1 MTLVG
6 LLIGLVVLALLLWL
20 VKTYLPAPFT
30 TPALVVLIVIGI
42 VWVLVSFFP
51 SVSEMKVK

>member
-20 VKTYLPAPFT
+20 VKMYLPAPFT
-30 TPALVVLIVIGI
+30 TPALVVIVVIAI
-42 VWVLVSFFP
+42 IWVLVSFFP
-51 SVSEMKVK
+51 SVSEMRVR